1 MLTVHHLNNSRSQR
15 IIWLLEELDVAYD
28 IEFYSRD
35 EKTQRAPDRL
45 REIHPLG
52 MAPTV
57 TVDEK
62 VIAESGAVID
72 FLVRNYTTRQL
83 SPSPNSAAYSD
94 YIFWLHYAE
103 GTAVSP
109 LLTMMTLNALGDA
122 AHAALA
128 NMQRE
133 ANRHLAFIEHSLY
146 GQDYILA
153 RGFSAADVQLLFV
166 LEFANSLGVT
176 DKYTAIENYIA
187 RNQERP
193 AYKRALKRGGT
204 YRLDF

>member
-15 IIWLLEELDVAYD
+15 IIWLLEELGVAYD

-35 EKTQRAPDRL
+35 EKTQRAPESL
-45 REIHPLG
+45 RDIHPLG
-52 MAPTV
+52 MAPVV

-72 FLVRNYTTRQL
+72 FLVRNYANGQL
-83 SPSPNSAAYSD
+83 SPPPNSAAYDD

-109 LLTMMTLNALGDA
+109 FLTMMTLNALGEAANA
-122 AHAALA
+122 AHST
-128 NMQRE
+128 MQRE
-133 ANRHLAFIEHSLY
+133 AKRQLAFIEQSLF

-153 RGFSAADVQLLFV
+153 HGFSAADVQLLFV
-166 LEFANSLGVT
+166 LEFAKSLGVT
-176 DKYTAIENYIA
+176 DKYRAIEKYIA
-187 RNQERP
+187 RNQARP
-193 AYKRALKRGGT
+193 AYKRALERGGP
-204 YRLDF
+204 YHLDF